1 MRRRWKK
8 LCKETSYPPQAE
20 GRMSAK
26 AGGNKKFIL
35 IKGGKETN
43 EALVEELAHFL

>member
-20 GRMSAK
+20 GRISAG
-26 AGGNKKFIL
+26 AGGKTTFIL
-35 IKGGKETN
+35 IKGGGETN